1 MIYIKILHYKKLH
14 NRKKHYIHY
23 ILVEN
28 ELYTSKEFEKLK
40 SIYTD
45 IQEND
50 FTIVNIPKNKTYCFF
65 GARFSNI

>member
-1 MIYIKILHYKKLH
+1 MQYVVITVIKGYPNYIKKEGVK
-14 NRKKHYIHY
+14 
-23 ILVEN
+23 LVEN

>member
-1 MIYIKILHYKKLH
+1 MIYIKISHYKELH
-14 NRKKHYIHY
+14 NRKKHH

>member
-1 MIYIKILHYKKLH
+1 MIYIKISHHKELY
-14 NRKKHYIHY
+14 NRKKHH

>member
-1 MIYIKILHYKKLH
+1 MIYIKILHYKELH
-14 NRKKHYIHY
+14 NRKKHY

-50 FTIVNIPKNKTYCFF
+50 FTIVNIPKSKTYYFF
-65 GARFSNI
+65 LSWFINQ

>member
-1 MIYIKILHYKKLH
+1 MIYIKILHYKELH
-14 NRKKHYIHY
+14 NRKKHY

-28 ELYTSKEFEKLK
+28 ELYTRKEFEKLK

-50 FTIVNIPKNKTYCFF
+50 FTIVNIPKNKTYYFF

>member
-1 MIYIKILHYKKLH
+1 MIYIKILHYKELH
-14 NRKKHYIHY
+14 NKKNHY

-50 FTIVNIPKNKTYCFF
+50 FTIVNIPKNKTYYFF
-65 GARFSNI
+65 GARFINQ